1 MWLFQAL
8 KPRLLTYK
16 KKVRKTTSTSAS
28 TEIVENEVGREED
41 SESAPEQAE
50 LEQEEEE
57 DEGDV
62 DDEEEVISMYSIMN
76 KDDDND
82 NYCDD
87 FRGEEGNWNMLF
99 EFSRGI

>member
-1 MWLFQAL
+1 
-8 KPRLLTYK
+8 
-16 KKVRKTTSTSAS
+16 
-28 TEIVENEVGREED
+28 
-41 SESAPEQAE
+41 
-50 LEQEEEE
+50 
-57 DEGDV
+57 
-62 DDEEEVISMYSIMN
+62 MYSIMN